1 MLYHRYCDKDDD
13 DDNKEEEEEEEE
25 DGRMESLLSE
35 KCIRGI

>member
-13 DDNKEEEEEEEE
+13 DDNKEEEEEEE

-35 KCIRGI
+35 KCICGI

>member
-13 DDNKEEEEEEEE
+13 DDNKEEEEEEE

-35 KCIRGI
+35 MCIRGI

>member
-13 DDNKEEEEEEEE
+13 DDNKEEEEEEE

-35 KCIRGI
+35 KCIHGI